1 MIKDE
6 KLRDELF
13 GKFPKLTSKEI
24 QTIQNKYMEHYV
36 LYKRIRKGVYKCS
49 CTRCGKEYTIG
60 ENTLSRVAE
69 ELPEFSLKHK
79 SEGICP
85 ECKLPVTYLAAGR
98 GRKYIHEKEF
108 FAVFH
113 VVEGNL
119 YISCFDVY
127 KQFSDDKLEHLVFDW
142 IENNRYC
149 VTPNGA
155 QHWKDVYE
163 LHNNHWMK
171 HWRPL
176 KSENC
181 SAYYIIVNEDV
192 VSETFLKYA
201 DEAADIDALSHYITY
216 LCMMSNHPNLEY
228 LIKTGFGYI
237 ITEKLRTGRVD
248 GLRLN
253 YRSNNVKKMLGLNK
267 TEMELLE
274 NKNCSILKA
283 YISLRKADK
292 NMSEKERAE
301 IAASHASN
309 CERIVKIMEITGLS
323 LRKTMNYIKKQ
334 NEQMNT
340 FSNWSIIH
348 DWKDYLD
355 QCNELEYDVSDA
367 AVSMPK
373 NLAAAHERLTKV
385 IKIKADEI
393 AKRKLEK
400 TYSMRKKLEY
410 ISRDGK
416 YRIILPES
424 VQQIIDEGKRLNH
437 CVGGYAKRHVNGVL
451 TILFLRTADKPDV
464 PYYTMEV
471 DAKGNIVQC
480 RGFKNNYAG
489 NPKPQEI
496 KDFENEYQSYLDMIF
511 KRKRRKTA

>member
-13 GKFPKLTSKEI
+13 GKFPKLSSEEV
-24 QTIQNKYMEHYV
+24 QNIQNEYMEHYV
-36 LYKRIRKGVYKCS
+36 LYNRIRKGVYKCS

-60 ENTLSRVAE
+60 ENTLSRVME
-69 ELPEFSLKHK
+69 VSPEFPLKHK

-85 ECKLPVTYLAAGR
+85 ECKLPVTYLAAGK
-98 GRKYIHEKEF
+98 GRKYIYENKL

-127 KQFSDDKLEHLVFDW
+127 KKFIGEDLVFSW

-149 VTPNGA
+149 LTPDGA
-155 QHWKDVYE
+155 QHWKDDYE

-171 HWRPL
+171 WWKPL
-176 KSENC
+176 KSENG
-181 SAYYIIVNEDV
+181 STDYIMVNEDV

-201 DEAADIDALSHYITY
+201 EEIADNDAFSHYITY

-237 ITEKLRTGRVD
+237 ITTKLYTGGAC
-248 GLRLN
+248 GLRIN
-253 YRSNNVKKMLGLNK
+253 YRSSNVKKMLGLNK
-267 TEMELLE
+267 TEMDLLQ
-274 NKNCSILKA
+274 NKNCTTLKA

-292 NMSEKERAE
+292 NTSEKERAE
-301 IAASHASN
+301 IAATYASVY
-309 CERIVKIMEITGLS
+309 ERIVKIMEITGLS
-323 LRKTMNYIKKQ
+323 LRKTMNYIKNQ

-340 FSNWSIIH
+340 FSDWGVIH
-348 DWKDYLD
+348 DWADYLHECQKLD
-355 QCNELEYDVSDA
+355 YDLTDSLINR
-367 AVSMPK
+367 PK
-373 NLAAAHERLTKV
+373 DLQKAHERTTKL
-385 IKIKADEI
+385 IKYKADEI
-393 AKRKLEK
+393 MRRQLEK
-400 TYSMRKKLEY
+400 CNKLLKKFEY
-410 ISRDGK
+410 TDEKRG
-416 YRIILPES
+416 L
-424 VQQIIDEGKRLNH
+424 QIIVPKDMEEIIEEGRRLDH
-437 CVGGYAKRHVNGVL
+437 CVGGYAQRHAQGKL

-471 DAKGNIVQC
+471 DTNGRIVQC
-480 RGFKNNYAG
+480 RGFKNNCAG

-496 KDFENEYQSYLDMIF
+496 RDFENEYQSYLNMIF